1 MSHPAVMD
9 RRDTVE
15 RASIETALLVYQ
27 GLQSKHYLAEMIAT
41 SHIAIARSRQT
52 LEKLADRD
60 LLKST
65 YYRSATVLSAQPQL
79 ADLPEPP
86 AK

>member
-1 MSHPAVMD
+1 MD
-9 RRDTVE
+9 GQDAIE

-52 LEKLADRD
+52 LEKFADRD
-60 LLKST
+60 LL
-65 YYRSATVLSAQPQL
+65 
-79 ADLPEPP
+79 
-86 AK
+86 